1 MSIFQKS
8 VLQKHLK
15 NLSKEKVDKAFFQ
28 FKKNYSIEKIERIK
42 LLKEEEYQEGFLRD
56 IFVDVLGYTLKPAEN
71 YNLVREF
78 KNQTDSKKADGA
90 ILNGDNVV
98 AVIELKSTST
108 KDLTSVTQQAFNYKN
123 NQAGCTYVVT
133 SNFQKLRLFID
144 YSNEYEEFDLF
155 NLQKPDFDLLYL
167 LLHKDNIFND
177 LPQIIKKETRFHEQT
192 ISEQLYKDYSDFK
205 FKIFENLVKNNPNY
219 DKLTLFE
226 KSQKLLDRLLF
237 IFFAEDSGLLPTNS
251 ISRIIDH
258 FDKLKEL
265 DAYRPLY
272 DTFKLYFG
280 YMNTGRKGKV
290 AAEDIPAYNGGLFA
304 TDELLDS
311 LKIEDEILRNDSL
324 KLSKY
329 DFSTEVDVNILGH
342 IFEHSLNEIEE
353 MEKNLSSNL
362 SGFQNLTGLKAGK
375 RKKDGVFYT
384 PKYITQYIVEKT
396 LGKLCTEKRKELGIF
411 EIEFDSTDRTKKG
424 LSKKGKLIYDK
435 LNDYKEWLKGLK
447 IIDPACGSGAFL
459 NQALIFLIAEHK
471 IIDDL
476 IAELTGQAIRLFDT
490 DKSILE
496 NNLFGVD
503 INQESVEIAK
513 LSLWLR
519 TARNGRPLSML
530 NDNIKCGNSLVD
542 DFAFNYRKAFNWKT
556 EFADIFKNGG
566 FDVVIGNPPYIK
578 EATNRKAFDGLHN
591 HYCYQ
596 GKMDLWYFF
605 GALALEIVKKD
616 TGLIGYIAPNNWIT
630 NDGASKFRNIIL
642 QKGKL
647 IEFIDFGNF
656 KVFDTAGIQTMIY
669 IMQRNLENTNYNFE
683 YSKIIDSKIDH
694 AVAQLFLQKK
704 EDQRFTYFSTKIDK
718 QNCLDKPINFINAD
732 IGKIIDKIATKHSIN
747 LQDKE
752 VAQGIVHPQDILNKK
767 NKDTLVEKF
776 KLDAKEV
783 ANGIHPHHDSVK
795 KDMLEILGKDFK
807 VGEGIFVIDTK
818 KIEQLNLTSNEMELL
833 KPYYTTKN
841 FSKYFANFQTNEYII
856 YTDSEF
862 KNVKK
867 IENYPN
873 IKKHLDRFKAV
884 ITSDNKPYGL
894 HRARDKR
901 FFSGEKIIAQRK
913 CANLPV
919 FTFTDFDCYVSATFY
934 VIKTER
940 INMKYLTALL
950 NSKLIAFWLKYKGK
964 MQGDNYQIDKE
975 PLLALPIIEP
985 SAEKQNELAELVT
998 NIIETKQKQLDYN
1011 ELLKKAKTENN
1022 FEREILLTKELERFK
1037 TEIDKAEHKI
1047 DSKVYELYELQDK
1060 DIFTIENETN
1070 KK

>member
-8 VLQKHLK
+8 VLNKHIN
-15 NLSKEKVDKAFFQ
+15 NLDKEKVEKAFLQ
-28 FKKNYSIEKIERIK
+28 FKKNYSLDKIEKIK
-42 LLKEEEYQEGFLRD
+42 LLKEEEYQDGFLREL
-56 IFVDVLGYTLKPAEN
+56 FVDVLGYTLKPNEN

-78 KNQTDSKKADGA
+78 KNQSDSKKADGA
-90 ILNGDNVV
+90 ILNGEKVV

-123 NQAGCTYVVT
+123 NQPGCKYVIT
-133 SNFQKLRLFID
+133 SNFQKLRFFID

-155 NLQKPDFDLLYL
+155 NLQKTDFDLLYM
-167 LLHKDNIFND
+167 LLHKDSIFAD
-177 LPQIIKKETRFHEQT
+177 LPQTIKKETRFHEQQ
-192 ISEQLYKDYSDFK
+192 ISEQLYNDYSDFK
-205 FKIFENLVKNNPNY
+205 YKIFENLVKNNPEY
-219 DKLTLFE
+219 DKITLFE

-237 IFFAEDSGLLPTNS
+237 IFFAEDCGLLPANS

-258 FDKLKEL
+258 FDQLREL

-272 DTFKLYFG
+272 DTYKLYFG
-280 YMNTGRKGKV
+280 YMNIGRKGKV
-290 AAEDIPAYNGGLFA
+290 AADDIPAYNGGLFSP
-304 TDELLDS
+304 DEVLDKV
-311 LKIEDEILRNDSL
+311 KIDDEILRNDSL

-353 MEKNLSSNL
+353 FERELTLSK
-362 SGFQNLTGLKAGK
+362 FDTLTKFTTK

-396 LGKLCTEKRKELGIF
+396 LGKLCQDKRKELGIF
-411 EIEFDSTDRTKKG
+411 EIEFDSSDRTKKG

-435 LNDYKEWLKGLK
+435 LNEYKEWLKGLK

-542 DFAFNYRKAFNWKT
+542 DFAFNYRKAFDWKT
-556 EFADIFKNGG
+556 EFAEIYKNGG

-630 NDGASKFRNIIL
+630 NDGASKFRNVVL
-642 QKGKL
+642 QKGKFL
-647 IEFIDFGNF
+647 EFIDFGDF
-656 KVFDTAGIQTMIY
+656 KVFDSAGIQTMIY
-669 IMQRNLENTNYNFE
+669 IMQRNLENEIYDFE

-704 EDQRFTYFSTKIDK
+704 EDKRFTYFSTKIDK
-718 QNCLDKPINFINAD
+718 QNCLDKPINFINASNNIIISKIAKQTNFSLNSDEIFSGIDISQDSVNKKSKNILGKGFD
-732 IGKIIDKIATKHSIN
+732 IGDGVFVISQQEYDSLHLTEKETELVKPFYTTNEFTKYF
-747 LQDKE
+747 
-752 VAQGIVHPQDILNKK
+752 GNKK
-767 NKDTLVEKF
+767 NE
-776 KLDAKEV
+776 
-783 ANGIHPHHDSVK
+783 NW
-795 KDMLEILGKDFK
+795 
-807 VGEGIFVIDTK
+807 
-818 KIEQLNLTSNEMELL
+818 
-833 KPYYTTKN
+833 
-841 FSKYFANFQTNEYII
+841 II
-856 YTDSEF
+856 YTNSSYSNPKSLDE
-862 KNVKK
+862 
-867 IENYPN
+867 YPN
-873 IKKHLDRFKAV
+873 LKKHLDKFQPI
-884 ITSDNKPYGL
+884 ITSENKPYGL
-894 HRARDKR
+894 NRARQDGIS
-901 FFSGEKIIAQRK
+901 FLGEKIISKRK
-913 CANLPV
+913 CQNFPV
-919 FTFTDFDCYVSATFY
+919 FTYVNFDAYFNRTFLQ
-934 VIKTER
+934 IITKR
-940 INMKYLTALL
+940 IDLKYLTALL

-964 MQGDNYQIDKE
+964 MQGDNYQIDKN
-975 PLLALPIIEP
+975 PLLGLPLIQP

-998 NIIETKQKQLDYN
+998 KIINNKQKQLDYTD
-1011 ELLKKAKTENN
+1011 LLKKTKAENN
-1022 FEREILLTKELERFK
+1022 FEREILLTKELDSFK
-1037 TEIDKAEHKI
+1037 TVIDTAERKI
-1047 DSKVYELYELQDK
+1047 DSLVYELYELEDR
-1060 DIFTIENETN
+1060 DIQAIENEI
-1070 KK
+1070 K